1 MQLQSEMQRT
11 FCDIAE
17 NQRGEL
23 RIGVAYTR
31 GRAILP
37 AIVPEFQAQY
47 PNVRVVLVEE
57 TNQALLKLLGDGQI
71 DLAIAHFAKAPP
83 GIVLQPFYTEVTMLL
98 VHDALLR
105 AHGIDLAAHRGEI
118 ERGDLRAL
126 RDCPFVLGSAEDIV
140 GDLERAAF
148 RRSGFQ
154 PVVQAVS
161 SNSETLLALCAE
173 GIGACFC
180 PENLAGSAQGALPLD
195 GVHQLRMPESMRYPI
210 SFGYAKSAA
219 AWSVLDAFL
228 RIARAQYPPRT

>member
-1 MQLQSEMQRT
+1 M
-11 FCDIAE
+11 
-17 NQRGEL
+17 
-23 RIGVAYTR
+23 
-31 GRAILP
+31 
-37 AIVPEFQAQY
+37 
-47 PNVRVVLVEE
+47 
-57 TNQALLKLLGDGQI
+57 
-71 DLAIAHFAKAPP
+71 
-83 GIVLQPFYTEVTMLL
+83 
-98 VHDALLR
+98 
-105 AHGIDLAAHRGEI
+105 
-118 ERGDLRAL
+118 
-126 RDCPFVLGSAEDIV
+126 

-161 SNSETLLALCAE
+161 SNSETLLTLCAE